1 MKRFGVPV
9 VVAINSFPTDTD
21 AEVAAI
27 REVALAAGARDAV
40 VTTHFSDG
48 GRGAEE
54 LARATWAAATS
65 GEANFRYLY
74 PDDLPL
80 REKIEAIALRIY
92 GANGVDELPAAT
104 KALTLYEDL
113 GFGRLPVCMAKTQ
126 YSLSHDPA
134 LKGRPRGFR
143 LPVREVHLAAGAGFI
158 TPLAGEM
165 RTMPG
170 LPSRPGGENIDI
182 DADGNVVGLF

>member
-1 MKRFGVPV
+1 MDDIVNSAHAIGRGSGPAAQDAPPRSDRRPAH
-9 VVAINSFPTDTD
+9 VALVAD

-27 REVALAAGARDAV
+27 RDVALAAGARDAV

-80 REKIEAIALRIY
+80 REKIEAIALSMLR
-92 GANGVDELPAAT
+92 
-104 KALTLYEDL
+104 
-113 GFGRLPVCMAKTQ
+113 
-126 YSLSHDPA
+126 
-134 LKGRPRGFR
+134 
-143 LPVREVHLAAGAGFI
+143 
-158 TPLAGEM
+158 
-165 RTMPG
+165 
-170 LPSRPGGENIDI
+170 
-182 DADGNVVGLF
+182 